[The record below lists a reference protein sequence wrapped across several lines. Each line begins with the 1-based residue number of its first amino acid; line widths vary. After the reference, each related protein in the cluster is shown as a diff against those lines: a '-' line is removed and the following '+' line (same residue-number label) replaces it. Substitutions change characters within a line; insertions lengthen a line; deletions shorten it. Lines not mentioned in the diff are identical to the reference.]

1 MSNHTN
7 ICKQY
12 GCAGLCGTLHN
23 IVFVKKPLDTAVPH
37 TQQFQG
43 KEQESRSP
51 GICSLSTEN
60 EFL

>member
-23 IVFVKKPLDTAVPH
+23 IFFVKKPLDTAVPH

-43 KEQESRSP
+43 KEQE
-51 GICSLSTEN
+51 GKVVHL
-60 EFL
+60 EFVV